1 MFVRVY
7 GYRVMYGLEQ
17 EGESGYGPTIFQW
30 FPAQFGYHGRNTAG
44 PSWIFADKSG
54 RSALYSFQPVF
65 VVLFRPKKK
74 KVALSRPTV
83 KCEKTGSGFL
93 FIFF

>member
-1 MFVRVY
+1 MGWVKEISHDFRVQILLSAWEVRCFVRVY

-44 PSWIFADKSG
+44 PS
-54 RSALYSFQPVF
+54 
-65 VVLFRPKKK
+65 
-74 KVALSRPTV
+74 
-83 KCEKTGSGFL
+83 
-93 FIFF
+93 

>member
-65 VVLFRPKKK
+65 VVLFKY
-74 KVALSRPTV
+74 
-83 KCEKTGSGFL
+83 GSHTEAQYSTEAQYL
-93 FIFF
+93 FHSVLCSL

>member
-44 PSWIFADKSG
+44 PS
-54 RSALYSFQPVF
+54 
-65 VVLFRPKKK
+65 
-74 KVALSRPTV
+74 
-83 KCEKTGSGFL
+83 
-93 FIFF
+93 

>member
-65 VVLFRPKKK
+65 VVLFIWVPHRGA
-74 KVALSRPTV
+74 V
-83 KCEKTGSGFL
+83 FL
-93 FIFF
+93 GVGPI